1 MPELS
6 GWTSKIADI
15 AENQIPFV
23 VAGTLNLLAQNAAEE
38 ARTAAAAGMNIKK
51 RSLLTAFIRA
61 PNDLRATKAR
71 FRATVVVAAPKSA
84 SPDRGS
90 VLAEHEAIGLK
101 TPFGAQHSVA
111 SPSRDIRKPG
121 DKRSVLSGYEYRNLA
136 PLTLQSGLKGHR
148 QFIGGQK
155 PGTFLVTLTKGKSAG
170 IKMLL
175 QRFGRGAKT
184 VRGLW
189 LFVPQTRLKGEL
201 HFAVS
206 VKRRV
211 SQDIALAFKTAF
223 SRAIASARPL
233 SGTVQSSRIAP

>member
-101 TPFGAQHSVA
+101 TPFTG
-111 SPSRDIRKPG
+111 
-121 DKRSVLSGYEYRNLA
+121 RSVGTPSKDI
-136 PLTLQSGLKGHR
+136 LKGGSGR
-148 QFIGGQK
+148 AIIGGTDLKYFK
-155 PGTFLVTLTKGKSAG
+155 PLVNGPGGRVTGAKNSFLITLKNGT
-170 IKMLL
+170 KMLL
-175 QRFGRGAKT
+175 QRFGRGKKT

-233 SGTVQSSRIAP
+233 KGTTQSSRIG